1 MIENAKKIYETRIG
15 IIDAFKKVKIKKAEK
30 FEDEETE
37 EDEDP
42 DIKWLYRPQSEL
54 NRLIENAP
62 FEELKKDKNYTSF
75 KKKLK
80 AYFLKVF

>member
-1 MIENAKKIYETRIG
+1 MIENAKKIYETRKG

-30 FEDEETE
+30 F

-75 KKKLK
+75 KKN
-80 AYFLKVF
+80 